1 MTPIVQQIL
10 VYALL
15 PALGLSLGGLIAVYF
30 RLSIKLQSAV
40 LHFAAGVIFSVVA
53 VEILPEVVHLHHPV
67 LTALGFGAG
76 ILLMLLIRQWTE
88 AKENQSKKKDTG
100 GKWPITFL
108 IVIGIDVFVD
118 GLLLGVGF
126 AAGAKQGK
134 LLAFALGIE
143 SLSLG
148 LATATS
154 LVKNKLTR
162 GRISSLIVG
171 FAALFLLSTGLGA
184 NLLQNVSEQVLDM
197 VLSVGLAALLFLVTD
212 ELLTEAH
219 IAEEPAWLT
228 ATFYAGFLFF
238 LLLGM
243 VM

>member
-1 MTPIVQQIL
+1 MSPLVQQIL
-10 VYALL
+10 GYALL
-15 PALGLSLGGLIAVYF
+15 PALGLLLGGLIATNI
-30 RLSIKLQSAV
+30 RLSIKFQSAV

-53 VEILPEVVHLHHPV
+53 VEVLPEVVHLRRPL

-76 ILLMLLIRQWTE
+76 IVLMLLIRQWTKG
-88 AKENQSKKKDTG
+88 KESQSTTDASRG
-100 GKWPITFL
+100 LPVAFL
-108 IVIGIDVFVD
+108 LVIGIDVVVD

-134 LLAFALGIE
+134 LLAMALGIE

-154 LVKNKLTR
+154 LGKDMLSR
-162 GRISSLIVG
+162 PRIIGLISGLAV
-171 FAALFLLSTGLGA
+171 LFLISTGLGA
-184 NLLQNVSEQVLDM
+184 TLLQNLPANVLDL

-219 IAEEPAWLT
+219 IAEEPVWLT
-228 ATFYAGFLFF
+228 ATFYAGFLLF

-243 VM
+243 VV

>member
-1 MTPIVQQIL
+1 MSPLVQQIL
-10 VYALL
+10 GYALL
-15 PALGLSLGGLIAVYF
+15 PALGLSVGGLIAAFV
-30 RLSIKLQSAV
+30 RLRVKFQSAV

-53 VEILPEVVHLHHPV
+53 VEVLPEIVHLHNPL
-67 LTALGFGAG
+67 LTAVGFGTG
-76 ILLMLLIRQWTE
+76 IILMLLIRQWTE
-88 AKENQSKKKDTG
+88 GKETESTTASNG
-100 GKWPITFL
+100 GIPITFL
-108 IVIGIDVFVD
+108 LVIGIDVFVD

-134 LLAFALGIE
+134 LLAMALAIE

-154 LVKNKLTR
+154 LLKNQLSRKRVIGL
-162 GRISSLIVG
+162 LVG
-171 FAALFLLSTGLGA
+171 LAALFLISAGLGA
-184 NLLQNVSEQVLDM
+184 TLLQSVPETVLDL

-228 ATFYAGFLFF
+228 ATFYAGFLLF

-243 VM
+243 LI